1 MPSKLSRKAIGIC
14 LRPDEAETGLNIR
27 QAVSWFHVW
36 KNFIIVVKL
45 SWKYIATMSVRRT
58 MPLQDAAR
66 LSPSNQLA
74 ILHGTKLIM
83 VQISN

>member
-1 MPSKLSRKAIGIC
+1 MRV
-14 LRPDEAETGLNIR
+14 ETGLNIR

-58 MPLQDAAR
+58 KFLQDSVR

-74 ILHGTKLIM
+74 ILHGTKLNM
-83 VQISN
+83 VQNSN